1 MRDASRIPEILKR
14 LEELWK
20 KYPDLRLGQLI
31 SNVIQDPALYY
42 VEDEQ
47 LIDYLEQYYSAM

>member
-1 MRDASRIPEILKR
+1 MRDVSRIPEILKR